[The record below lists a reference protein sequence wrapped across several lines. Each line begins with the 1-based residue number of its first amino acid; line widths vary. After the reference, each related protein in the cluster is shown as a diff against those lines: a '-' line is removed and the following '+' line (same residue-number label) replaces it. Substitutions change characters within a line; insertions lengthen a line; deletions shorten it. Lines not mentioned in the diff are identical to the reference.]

1 MSSPQWAERGSG
13 GGRGSTLPVGSRVPR
28 ALRRT
33 LIEPNPCDASR
44 HGDEPQARSRTAQ
57 PTRHRCGPIE
67 SVLFFREYFDCFHSR
82 KHPQGRGVPIGSIM
96 LVGVEEPDAAAQ
108 QSVCPK
114 VRRALT
120 LPAYPTRTSHARPLT
135 PSRTTL
141 RARFPSST
149 RAARLG
155 RTAMRPR
162 PHELRCGVD
171 DARPYRRMRTASE
184 HCAHCTQTLPPSSST
199 LPRGLTLLRA
209 RALAFSGE
217 TGAHQQLGWAARDAQ
232 PYRRGHS

>member
-1 MSSPQWAERGSG
+1 
-13 GGRGSTLPVGSRVPR
+13 
-28 ALRRT
+28 
-33 LIEPNPCDASR
+33 
-44 HGDEPQARSRTAQ
+44 
-57 PTRHRCGPIE
+57 
-67 SVLFFREYFDCFHSR
+67 
-82 KHPQGRGVPIGSIM
+82 M

-232 PYRRGHS
+232 PYRLDRASRVRYGEP